1 MKQLENEYTAHN
13 RVYKLVKRTDKV
25 AMFKS
30 DDGVVEVFKIK
41 VLPAAE
47 IYGKEYPERESTPSD
62 EDFGKI
68 AFCYTSN
75 YDKAELKYKQLCDEQ
90 GV

>member
-13 RVYKLVKRTDKV
+13 RVHKLVKRTDKV
-25 AMFKS
+25 AMYKS

-41 VLPAAE
+41 TAPAQE
-47 IYGKEYPERESTPSD
+47 IYGKEYPDREIFCND

-75 YDKAELKYKQLCDEQ
+75 YDKAELKYKQLCDE
-90 GV
+90 

>member
-41 VLPAAE
+41 ILPATE
-47 IYGKEYPERESTPSD
+47 IYGREYPERESSPSD

-68 AFCYTSN
+68 AWCYTN
-75 YDKAELKYKQLCDEQ
+75 RIDLAELKYKQLCDE
-90 GV
+90 